1 MRVQISEI
9 EHLIR
14 QLKYEIEST
23 TVDTKRIQLIV
34 EKEDELLNKKGA
46 EEKRVVKLVCD
57 DIKDQIRSAEEHFN
71 LAQST

>member
-1 MRVQISEI
+1 M
-9 EHLIR
+9 
-14 QLKYEIEST
+14 
-23 TVDTKRIQLIV
+23 

-71 LAQST
+71 LA